1 MNYDSVVYV
10 GIILKG
16 QALRS
21 ARLALYSQHKKHGRL
36 AALRKA
42 LRFNGPNFVLSKSNE
57 PEPLLEVAVGHT
69 TVNVVCDSSVEY
81 IYPLSTVGRIKII
94 A

>member
-1 MNYDSVVYV
+1 MNYDSVAFVQITLA
-10 GIILKG
+10 G
-16 QALRS
+16 AARWS
-21 ARLALYSQHKKHGRL
+21 ARRALYSQHKKHGRL

-42 LRFNGPNFVLSKSNE
+42 LRFNGPTFVLSKSHQ
-57 PEPLLEVAVGHT
+57 PDPSLEVAVGRT
-69 TVNVVCDSSVEY
+69 TVNVVCDGSAEY